1 MATLGIDIGG
11 TNLSL
16 GLVEDSRVTSC
27 FSVPSFAP
35 GATLEETL
43 DYLASQI
50 QKLFT
55 PDVKKIGL
63 GVPSV
68 VDVKRGIVYDTQNIP
83 SWTVVPLKE
92 YLEARFNVP
101 VAVNND
107 ANCYALGVYGTYP
120 ADAKPD
126 TLVAMTLGTGLG
138 IGIVNEGK
146 IFSGANCGAG
156 ELGCLPYRDSII
168 EDFTSKKYFTN
179 AGWNSYQAFKAAEAG
194 DPAALAL
201 LEEFGRHMGAALCM
215 VMYAYDPDRVAL
227 AGGIANNYPFF
238 RQAMENYVREN
249 FPYRKAVERLTIDIC
264 TDSNLPVIGAALL

>member
-1 MATLGIDIGG
+1 MTLGIDIGG
-11 TNLSL
+11 TNLSF
-16 GLVEDSRVTSC
+16 GLVENGKVKEG

-35 GATLEETL
+35 GATLGETL
-43 DYLASQI
+43 EYLASQI
-50 QKLFT
+50 RNLIV
-55 PDVKKIGL
+55 PSVKKIGI

-68 VDVKRGIVYDTQNIP
+68 VDVRRGVVYDTQNIP

-92 YLEARFNVP
+92 YLEAEFDVR

-120 ADAKPD
+120 ADAKPE

-168 EDFTSKKYFTN
+168 EDYTSKKYFTN

-238 RQAMENYVREN
+238 RQAMETYVREN

>member
-1 MATLGIDIGG
+1 M
-11 TNLSL
+11 
-16 GLVEDSRVTSC
+16 
-27 FSVPSFAP
+27 
-35 GATLEETL
+35 
-43 DYLASQI
+43 
-50 QKLFT
+50 
-55 PDVKKIGL
+55 
-63 GVPSV
+63 
-68 VDVKRGIVYDTQNIP
+68 KRGIVYDTQNIP

-92 YLEARFNVP
+92 YLEAEFDVR

-120 ADAKPD
+120 ADAKPE

-168 EDFTSKKYFTN
+168 EDYTSKKYFTS

-238 RQAMENYVREN
+238 RQAMETYVREN

>member
-1 MATLGIDIGG
+1 MTLGIDIGG
-11 TNLSL
+11 TNLSF
-16 GLVEDSRVTSC
+16 GLVENGKVKEG

-35 GATLEETL
+35 GATLSETL
-43 DYLASQI
+43 EYLASQI
-50 QKLFT
+50 RNLIV
-55 PDVKKIGL
+55 PSVKKIGI

-92 YLEARFNVP
+92 YLEAEFDVR

-120 ADAKPD
+120 ADAKPE